1 MEIRQI
7 RNATLVL
14 SIGAHRLLV
23 DPMLGAA
30 GSMPG
35 FRLFGSGERR
45 RNPLVELP
53 RDTRAWLDDVTAAL
67 VTHEHPDHLDGAGR
81 RFLAERKLPVWA
93 SPVDVASLRTKGL
106 DARALDGLGMDVEI
120 VPARHGRGLL
130 GWMMGPVAGV
140 YLAHEGE
147 PSVLLT
153 SDAVMSDGLLDAIA
167 RLRPDVIV
175 APAGSANMGVGGDI
189 LFSIDEL
196 VTLVRRAPGVV
207 VLNHL
212 EALDHCPT
220 TREALRARMQHEGLI
235 EKVRIPDDGES
246 IVLARRQT
254 PERPSVRRVSPVGGL
269 QKWVAARISG

>member
-1 MEIRQI
+1 MRIRQL

-14 SIGAHRLLV
+14 SIGPHRLLV

-35 FRLFGSGERR
+35 FRMIGGTGR
-45 RNPLVELP
+45 RNPTVELP
-53 RDTRAWLDDVTAAL
+53 AGAPAWLDDLTGAL

-81 RFLAERKLPVWA
+81 RFLRERGLPVWA
-93 SPVDVASLRTKGL
+93 SPVDVASLRAKGL
-106 DARALDGLGMDVEI
+106 DARALDGLGIDVEI
-120 VPARHGRGLL
+120 VPARHGRGLV
-130 GWMMGPVAGV
+130 GWLMGPVAGV

-153 SDAVMSDGLLDAIA
+153 SDAVLCDALLDAIE
-167 RLRPDVIV
+167 RLRPEVIV
-175 APAGSANMGVGGDI
+175 APAGAANFGVGGDI
-189 LFSIDEL
+189 LFSLDEL

-220 TREALRARMQHEGLI
+220 TREALRARMEREGLRA
-235 EKVRIPDDGES
+235 KVRIPDDGEEL
-246 IVLARRQT
+246 VLARERVE
-254 PERPSVRRVSPVGGL
+254 ERPRVRPVAPAGGL
-269 QKWVAARISG
+269 QKWVAARLSG